1 MNHDIFFLRS
11 QLKDADNFR
20 RTGKLVDAKNLLSRI
35 LEVAPN
41 YYSALHTLG
50 LVHSEMG
57 NDDKAIYYLFRAYSI
72 NPINPETASLL
83 SLLLS
88 KVGARDTAIDTM
100 LRVADFGPPNAT
112 TFYTLGKLYDQ
123 DKAHDVATQ
132 YFEKALRVEPGWK
145 DAEIGLALSLASI
158 GRTSEAE
165 SILWRLLDLARPS
178 LSILSMLS
186 EIPDAKF
193 QRIYQSLKKITEPAD
208 DIEKSKYL
216 FARACVERQIGKSD
230 AAWSNAEAANAIRYK
245 LYAKQIDQ
253 NNRLESD
260 TLSLTLK
267 TGGEVKRD
275 ENLPTS
281 LFILGPSRSGK
292 TTLERFLVGDGGGI
306 KRYYEASPT
315 RRALSLTMQKHGF
328 ASTHQFKFLPVELES
343 NFISEYSRILN
354 GSCNGA
360 SIVTSTLPPTVHEA
374 WRLITLVPNAKF
386 VFVFRDL
393 VDSIVSIFFRDFA
406 SGNFYAYSVD
416 TILKHLMWYRE
427 VANAL
432 VARFPNSV
440 TIVSYENMKINPQLV
455 NDALAGLN
463 LHNMNL
469 CVTEP
474 DFDVGVGLE
483 FHAKIK
489 QALPDLSDLVS
500 ANNADGKIDNGIY

>member
-1 MNHDIFFLRS
+1 MNNDIFSLRS
-11 QLKDADNFR
+11 QLRDAENLR
-20 RTGKLVDAKNLLSRI
+20 RAGKLVDAKNLLNRI
-35 LEVAPN
+35 LEIVPN

-50 LVHSEMG
+50 LVYSGMG
-57 NDDKAIYYLFRAYSI
+57 DDHKATHYLFLANAI
-72 NPINPETASLL
+72 NPSSPETASLL

-88 KVGARDTAIDTM
+88 KVGARDKAIDTM
-100 LRVADFGPPNAT
+100 LRAADAGPPNAT
-112 TFYTLGKLYDQ
+112 TFYTLGKLFDQ
-123 DKAHDVATQ
+123 ERDYETATQ
-132 YFEKALRVEPGWK
+132 YFEKALHVEPGWK
-145 DAEIGLALSLASI
+145 EAEIGLAVSLASV
-158 GRTSEAE
+158 GKTRESE
-165 SILWRLLDLARPS
+165 SILRRLLDQRSPS
-178 LSILSMLS
+178 LSILSILS
-186 EIPDAKF
+186 DIPSLDCAN
-193 QRIYQSLKKITEPAD
+193 IYQALGKIKEPVD
-208 DIEKSKYL
+208 DIERSRYL
-216 FARACVERQIGKSD
+216 FTRARIEKQIGKSD
-230 AAWSNAEAANAIRYK
+230 DAWANAEIANAIRYK

-253 NNRLESD
+253 NNRLEID

-267 TGGEVKRD
+267 TVGEVTED
-275 ENLPTS
+275 EDLPTS

-292 TTLERFLVGDGGGI
+292 TTLERFLVGDGRRI

-440 TIVSYENMKINPQLV
+440 TIVSYENMKTNPQLV

-463 LHNMNL
+463 LHNLNL

-474 DFDVGVGLE
+474 EFDVGVGLE

-489 QALPDLSDLVS
+489 QALPDLS
-500 ANNADGKIDNGIY
+500 